1 MLRQIIVSIGSLKI
15 SKDFIIKFRIWDNW
29 QNMKWIYT
37 SSILV
42 ALYFGV
48 KMFGLIGKT
57 ISKIG
62 DVVTGDL
69 DKVSLGFSGGALLSD
84 WSFVRSDTYK
94 YIFLFFTMS
103 LVYHFGG
110 RTVEI
115 LYGIPYRPTFKSFV
129 KSQVRTF
136 TTIFVCYILEQV
148 FVGIS
153 SGVLSMTGG
162 SMLQPVVK
170 FLIQSFLFGAVI
182 IDGLHEVRGS
192 SIKQGIKHSFNFYP
206 GIALV
211 FGGAGLL
218 LSYIPL
224 LGTLAIGSVLTVGIL
239 IAIKRVEA
247 SPVY

>member
-69 DKVSLGFSGGALLSD
+69 DKVNLGFSGGALLSD
-84 WSFVRSDTYK
+84 WSFVRADTYK
-94 YIFLFFTMS
+94 YLFLFFTMS
-103 LVYHFGG
+103 LVYHIGG

-129 KSQVRTF
+129 KSQVRTI

-148 FVGIS
+148 FAGIS

-192 SIKQGIKHSFNFYP
+192 SIKQGINHSFNFYP

>member
-1 MLRQIIVSIGSLKI
+1 MLRQIIISIGSLKI
-15 SKDFIIKFRIWDNW
+15 SKDFIARYQIWNNW
-29 QNMKWIYT
+29 QNMRWIYT

-48 KMFGLIGKT
+48 KMFGLIGKA

-69 DKVSLGFSGGALLSD
+69 DKVSLGFTGGALMSD
-84 WSFVRSDTYK
+84 WSFVRSDSYK

-103 LVYHFGG
+103 LAYHFGG
-110 RTVEI
+110 RTVET
-115 LYGIPYRPTFKSFV
+115 LYGIPYRPSLRTFV
-129 KSQVRTF
+129 KSQIRTF
-136 TTIFVCYILEQV
+136 ITLFVCYVLEQV

-153 SGVLSMTGG
+153 SGILSMTGG
-162 SMLQPVVK
+162 TWFKPVVK

-182 IDGLHEVRGS
+182 IDGLHDVRGA
-192 SIKQGIKHSFNFYP
+192 SIKQGIKHSLNFYP

-211 FGGAGLL
+211 FGAIGLL
-218 LSYIPL
+218 ISYVPL
-224 LGTLAIGSVLTVGIL
+224 LGSLAISSVLTVGIL

>member
-1 MLRQIIVSIGSLKI
+1 MLRQIIISIGSLKI
-15 SKDFIIKFRIWDNW
+15 SKDFISRYRIWDNW

-37 SSILV
+37 SSIFI

-48 KMFGLIGKT
+48 KMFGLITKA
-57 ISKIG
+57 ISNLGNI
-62 DVVTGDL
+62 VTGEL
-69 DKVSLGFSGGALLSD
+69 ENVSLGFTGGALLSD

-94 YIFLFFTMS
+94 YLFLFFTMS

-115 LYGIPYRPTFKSFV
+115 LYGIPYRPTFKAFV
-129 KSQVRTF
+129 KSQLRTF
-136 TTIFVCYILEQV
+136 TTIFICYLLEQV

-162 SMLQPVVK
+162 SWLQPVVK
-170 FLIQSFLFGAVI
+170 FLIQCFLFGAVI
-182 IDGLHEVRGS
+182 IDGLHDVRGS

-211 FGGAGLL
+211 FGGVGLL
-218 LSYIPL
+218 LSYVPL
-224 LGTLAIGSVLTVGIL
+224 LGSLAISSVLTVGIL

-247 SPVY
+247 SPVQ

>member
-1 MLRQIIVSIGSLKI
+1 MLRQIIISIGSLKI
-15 SKDFIIKFRIWDNW
+15 SKDFITRYRLWDNW
-29 QNMKWIYT
+29 QNMRWIYT

-48 KMFGLIGKT
+48 KMFGLIGKA

-62 DVVTGDL
+62 DVVTGNL
-69 DKVSLGFSGGALLSD
+69 DTVSLGFSGGALLSD

-110 RTVEI
+110 RAVEI
-115 LYGIPYRPTFKSFV
+115 LYGIPYRPTFSTFV
-129 KSQVRTF
+129 KSQIRTF
-136 TTIFVCYILEQV
+136 FTLLVCYVLEQV

-153 SGVLSMTGG
+153 TGILGMTGG
-162 SMLQPVVK
+162 SWLTPVVK
-170 FLIQSFLFGAVI
+170 FMIQSFLFGAVI
-182 IDGLHEVRGS
+182 IDGLHDVRGA
-192 SIKQGIKHSFNFYP
+192 SIKQGIKHSFDFYP

-211 FGGAGLL
+211 FGAIGLL
-218 LSYIPL
+218 ISYVPL
-224 LGTLAIGSVLTVGIL
+224 LGSLAISSVLTVGIL

-247 SPVY
+247 GP